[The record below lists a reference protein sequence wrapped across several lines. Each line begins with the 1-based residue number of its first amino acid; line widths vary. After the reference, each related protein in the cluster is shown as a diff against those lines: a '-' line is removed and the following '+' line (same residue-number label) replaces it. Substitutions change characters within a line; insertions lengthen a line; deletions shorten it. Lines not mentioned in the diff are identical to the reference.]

1 MKIPKYFSNKNLSD
15 IAVVSGVYCLCI
27 ISATLIRWMNYFNLL
42 AIMVILLYIF
52 LRRKI
57 TKAPLNLLWAGYILV
72 YPLVDAA
79 IRGEVGLSLFTAL
92 CYITPM
98 FFLLGTDVNVDNFGS
113 FFISFAKGFAWF
125 QAFGIFLGLVSQ
137 RVFIIIAYR
146 LLGMWTAKVLGFT
159 TDPTVVAYILCFG
172 VGIYLIDFL
181 LLENKNTKNAY
192 KKLVSFA
199 IMFVSLIIT
208 GKRSFLL
215 GTCILLVIILLV
227 FYTKSKRKFVW
238 TILGGVA
245 VGIIGCAICL
255 GAYFSGVEN
264 GLGRIGG
271 TIIGLMNGEDVS
283 SMRSTWA
290 EYMEQW
296 SEGREWFGIGWET
309 FKNRINFT
317 PYAGKVPNG
326 HNVYLQIMCEEGYI
340 GLALFSVLIAA
351 TVIYAVY
358 NCIILVKTND
368 KSATRASLLAL
379 FTVGLFAIYCSLG
392 NGIYDAN
399 IYLYFFAAVQL
410 LNASG
415 KARRIVERNKFK
427 LENV

>member
-1 MKIPKYFSNKNLSD
+1 MKIPKYFLNKNLSD
-15 IAVVSGVYCLCI
+15 IAVVSGAYCLCI
-27 ISATLIRWMNYFNLL
+27 ISSTLLRWMNYFNLL

-92 CYITPM
+92 CYMTPM
-98 FFLLGTDVNVDNFGS
+98 FFLLVTDVNVDNFGS

-137 RVFIIIAYR
+137 RLFIIIAYR
-146 LLGMWTAKVLGFT
+146 LLGFWTATVLGFT

-181 LLENKNTKNAY
+181 LLENKNTKNGY
-192 KKLVSFA
+192 KKLTSFG
-199 IMFVSLIIT
+199 ILFVALILT

-215 GTCILLVIILLV
+215 GTCILLVAMLLT
-227 FYTKSKRKFVW
+227 FYTKSKKKFVG
-238 TILGGVA
+238 TILGGIVA
-245 VGIIGCAICL
+245 AVIICAVCL

-264 GLGRIGG
+264 GLGRIGE
-271 TIIGLMNGEDVS
+271 TIIGLKNGEDVS

-317 PYAGKVPNG
+317 PYAGRVPNG
-326 HNVYLQIMCEEGYI
+326 HNVYLQVMCEEGYI
-340 GLALFSVLIAA
+340 GLAVFSVLIAA
-351 TVIYAVY
+351 TVIYAIY
-358 NCIILVKTND
+358 NCAILVKTND
-368 KSATRASLLAL
+368 KAAIRASLLAL
-379 FTVGLFAIYCSLG
+379 FMVGLFAIYCSLG

-415 KARRIVERNKFK
+415 KARRIVERNKLK